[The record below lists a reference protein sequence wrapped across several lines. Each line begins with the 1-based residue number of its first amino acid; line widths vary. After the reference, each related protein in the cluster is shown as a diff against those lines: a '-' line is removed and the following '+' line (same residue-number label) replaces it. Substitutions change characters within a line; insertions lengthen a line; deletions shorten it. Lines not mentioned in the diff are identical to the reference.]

1 MRFYYWDHFKNKTE
15 LTNDEQVPKELY
27 PPPNNYI
34 CHNGYKLSDLFI
46 TKKHSNFK
54 DEIREYKY
62 LIMKEYNNN
71 VLVKVNKYIVSEIV
85 KKTTG
90 VDGYWNPYVKH
101 YGIDKGD
108 KLSYN
113 HLISMVLYCDYS
125 DLSSDFSNT
134 FRYKNIFN

>member
-15 LTNDEQVPKELY
+15 LTNDEQGMDDNI
-27 PPPNNYI
+27 NNYI

-46 TKKHSNFK
+46 NKKHSNFK

-62 LIMKEYNNN
+62 LIMKQYNNN
-71 VLVKVNKYIVSEIV
+71 VLVKVNKYIISEIV

-90 VDGYWNPYVKH
+90 ISDVVNPYVKH
-101 YGIDKGD
+101 YGINKGE

-113 HLISMVLYCDYS
+113 HLICMVLYCDYS

-134 FRYKNIFN
+134 FRYKKYI